1 VKLAELVALL
11 ERVTGRKAIREQK
24 PLQPGDV
31 PLTWADI
38 TKASKA
44 LGYSPATGLEEGLTR
59 FVAWYRSTAAR
70 RLT

>member
-1 VKLAELVALL
+1 VRRHFDL
-11 ERVTGRKAIREQK
+11 
-24 PLQPGDV
+24 

-70 RLT
+70 RVT

>member
-1 VKLAELVALL
+1 MKLAELVALL

-31 PLTWADI
+31 PLTWADT

-44 LGYSPATGLEEGLTR
+44 LSYSPATGLE
-59 FVAWYRSTAAR
+59 
-70 RLT
+70 